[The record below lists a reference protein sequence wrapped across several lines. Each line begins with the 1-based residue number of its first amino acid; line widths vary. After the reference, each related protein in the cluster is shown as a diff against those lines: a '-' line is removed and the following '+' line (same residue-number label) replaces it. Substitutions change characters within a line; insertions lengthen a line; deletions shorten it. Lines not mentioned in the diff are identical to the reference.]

1 MKKGDNKVIGRDEI
15 KKVLPHREP
24 FLLIDEITEVTAGKS
39 ASAVWHVRAD
49 YDIFRGHFPGNPVL
63 PGVLMVEA
71 LAQTGAY
78 AILLDEQFRGK
89 LALFGGID
97 GVKFRGLVRP
107 GDDLVLHSD
116 LIRISSF
123 GGKAKVLASVNGKTV
138 CEGEIL
144 FAFAKE

>member
-1 MKKGDNKVIGRDEI
+1 MIGRDEI

-24 FLLIDEITEVTAGKS
+24 FLLIDEITEVEVGKS
-39 ASAVWHVRAD
+39 AKAVWHVREE
-49 YDIFRGHFPGNPVL
+49 YDVFRGHFPGNPVL

-78 AILLDEQFRGK
+78 AILLDEKFKGK

-107 GDDLVLHSD
+107 GDDLVLEAQ
-116 LIRISSF
+116 LVRISSF
-123 GGKAKVLASVNGKTV
+123 GGKAQARASVDGKTV
-138 CEGEIL
+138 CEGEIM

>member
-1 MKKGDNKVIGRDEI
+1 MIGRDEI

-24 FLLIDEITEVTAGKS
+24 FLLIDEIIEVQVGKS
-39 ASAVWHVRAD
+39 AKAVWHVRED
-49 YDIFRGHFPGNPVL
+49 YDVFRGHFPGNPVL

-71 LAQTGAY
+71 LAQAGAY
-78 AILLDEQFRGK
+78 AILLDEKFKGK

-107 GDDLVLHSD
+107 GDDLVLEAE
-116 LIRISSF
+116 LVRISSF
-123 GGKAKVLASVNGKTV
+123 GGKAQARASVDGKTV
-138 CEGEIL
+138 CEGEIM

>member
-1 MKKGDNKVIGRDEI
+1 MIGRDEI

-24 FLLIDEITEVTAGKS
+24 FLLIDEITEVQVGKS
-39 ASAVWHVRAD
+39 AKAVWHVRED
-49 YDIFRGHFPGNPVL
+49 YDVFRGHFPGNPVL

-78 AILLDEQFRGK
+78 AILLDEKFKGK

-107 GDDLVLHSD
+107 GDDLVLEAE
-116 LIRISSF
+116 LKRISSF
-123 GGKAKVLASVNGKTV
+123 GGKAQARASVDGKTV
-138 CEGEIL
+138 CEGEIM

>member
-1 MKKGDNKVIGRDEI
+1 MIDREEI

-24 FLLIDEITEVTAGKS
+24 FLLIDEIMEVEVGKS
-39 ASAVWHVRAD
+39 AKAVWHVREE
-49 YDIFRGHFPGNPVL
+49 YDVFRGHFPGNPVL

-78 AILLDEQFRGK
+78 AILLDEKFKGK

-107 GDDLVLHSD
+107 GDDLVLEAD
-116 LIRISSF
+116 LKRISSF
-123 GGKAKVLASVNGKTV
+123 GGKAAARASVDGKTV
-138 CEGEIL
+138 CEGEIM

>member
-1 MKKGDNKVIGRDEI
+1 MIGREEI

-24 FLLIDEITEVTAGKS
+24 FLLIDEIMEVEVGKS
-39 ASAVWHVRAD
+39 AKAVWHVRAD
-49 YDIFRGHFPGNPVL
+49 YDVFRGHFPGKPVL

-78 AILLDEQFRGK
+78 AILLDEKFRGK

-97 GVKFRGLVRP
+97 GVKFRGQVRP
-107 GDDLVLHSD
+107 GDDLVLEAE
-116 LIRISSF
+116 LKRISSF
-123 GGKAKVLASVNGKTV
+123 GGKAAARASVDGKTV
-138 CEGEIL
+138 CEGEIM

>member
-1 MKKGDNKVIGRDEI
+1 MIGREDI

-24 FLLIDEITEVTAGKS
+24 FLLIDEILKVEVGKS
-39 ASAVWHVRAD
+39 ATAVWHVRED

-78 AILLDEQFRGK
+78 AILLDEKFRGK

-107 GDDLVLHSD
+107 GDDLVLEAE
-116 LIRISSF
+116 LTRISSF
-123 GGKAKVLASVNGKTV
+123 GGKAQARASVDGKTV
-138 CEGEIL
+138 CEGGIL

>member
-1 MKKGDNKVIGRDEI
+1 MIGREEI

-24 FLLIDEITEVTAGKS
+24 FLLIDEIMEVEVGKS
-39 ASAVWHVRAD
+39 AKAVWHVRED
-49 YDIFRGHFPGNPVL
+49 YDVFRGHFPGNPVL

-78 AILLDEQFRGK
+78 AILLDEKFKGK

-107 GDDLVLHSD
+107 GDDLVLEAD
-116 LIRISSF
+116 LKRISSF
-123 GGKAKVLASVNGKTV
+123 GGKAAARASVDGKTV
-138 CEGEIL
+138 CEGEIM